1 MKTKIKFLLENGLS
15 KTTLSTLTESN
26 INLLY
31 EKFKNM
37 KKQEEKEGFQ
47 KTTIPSQT
55 VLKGN
60 LTDLATTG
68 VDVKDGNVK
77 YDQATGQVTVMT
89 KEGEVSEDAAMDYA
103 TGYNPNEE
111 GGNLPKGN
119 KNPEDYGTDNSTDPD
134 GELDGMPT
142 EGVIKEKFE
151 SKAQQGLFWSKCNK
165 SKGKEK
171 KKWCDMAREFSDS
184 TTEKEYKDMPKK
196 KHPEKTVKYKKK
208 ETKED
213 IQKFIENTIV
223 EMLES
228 QVDAHMTKKDLI
240 EAIKKTKKEK
250 DESFILRKPKKVTMF
265 SDEAPME
272 LPIGKIFSIGKS
284 KK

>member
-1 MKTKIKFLLENGLS
+1 MKTKIKFLLDNGLS
-15 KTTLSTLTESN
+15 RNTLSTLTESK
-26 INLLY
+26 INLLF
-31 EKFKNM
+31 EKFKKM
-37 KKQEEKEGFQ
+37 KKEEEKEAFQ

-60 LTDLATTG
+60 LNDLAATG

-77 YDQATGQVTVMT
+77 YDQSTGEVTVMT

-151 SKAQQGLFWSKCNK
+151 SKAQQGLFWARCNK
-165 SKGKEK
+165 CSSKNC
-171 KKWCDMAREFSDS
+171 KWCKMAKEFSDS
-184 TTEKEYKDMPKK
+184 TSKKQYKDMPEK
-196 KHPEKTVKYKKK
+196 KHPEKTVDYKKK
-208 ETKED
+208 KKTNED
-213 IQKFIENTIV
+213 LQSFVENTII
-223 EMLES
+223 EILENH
-228 QVDAHMTKKDLI
+228 VDAHMTKKDLI

-250 DESFILRKPKKVTMF
+250 DESFIIRKPKKVTMF

>member
-47 KTTIPSQT
+47 KTTRPSQT

-89 KEGEVSEDAAMDYA
+89 KEGEVSEDVAMDYA

>member
-1 MKTKIKFLLENGLS
+1 MKTKKNILFLIENGLS
-15 KTTLSTLTESN
+15 SKTVSSLSDKQFG
-26 INLLY
+26 LLV

-134 GELDGMPT
+134 GQLDGMPT
-142 EGVIKEKFE
+142 EGEIKEKFE
-151 SKAQQGLFWSKCNK
+151 SKAQQGLFWARCNK
-165 SKGKEK
+165 CSSKNC
-171 KKWCDMAREFSDS
+171 KWCKMAKEFSDS
-184 TTEKEYKDMPKK
+184 TSEKQYKKMPEK

-208 ETKED
+208 ETKENL
-213 IQKFIENTIV
+213 QKFLEEKISQIVDENI
-223 EMLES
+223 
-228 QVDAHMTKKDLI
+228 DAKMSKKDLI
-240 EAIKKTKKEK
+240 ETLKKKSK
-250 DESFILRKPKKVTMF
+250 SMIIRRPKKMTMF

-272 LPIGKIFSIGKS
+272 LPIGKLYSIGKTS
-284 KK
+284 K